1 MVDSSRHFLPLA
13 VIRRTLD
20 SLPYAKLNVL
30 HWHVSDTQSFPFQS
44 KSRPLYAKNGC
55 FEPFYIQMRSFC
67 QDRLGANIGK
77 TQKTCPFLR
86 LDREGAFSPQ
96 ERYTQVRKTPLFEP
110 FMHLKNDRL
119 EYPAARQPL

>member
-55 FEPFYIQMRSFC
+55 FEPFIHKCDHFT
-67 QDRLGANIGK
+67 K
-77 TQKTCPFLR
+77 TGSGQTLEQLR
-86 LDREGAFSPQ
+86 KEWRFSQ
-96 ERYTQVRKTPLFEP
+96 GG
-110 FMHLKNDRL
+110 
-119 EYPAARQPL
+119 

>member
-77 TQKTCPFLR
+77 TQKSLPFSQVGSGGSL
-86 LDREGAFSPQ
+86 LTTGALHPGA
-96 ERYTQVRKTPLFEP
+96 
-110 FMHLKNDRL
+110 KN
-119 EYPAARQPL
+119 ATF

>member
-44 KSRPLYAKNGC
+44 KSRPLYAKNGR
-55 FEPFYIQMRSFC
+55 FEPFIYTNAIILPRQAR
-67 QDRLGANIGK
+67 DK
-77 TQKTCPFLR
+77 H
-86 LDREGAFSPQ
+86 RENSKKAAVS
-96 ERYTQVRKTPLFEP
+96 QVG
-110 FMHLKNDRL
+110 
-119 EYPAARQPL
+119 